1 MAHTVAVTGA
11 AGNVGKEL
19 ALKLL
24 ARGIRVR
31 AIGRSADRLQTLTHQ
46 GAETWVGSLED
57 ETFLVKALQGVEAVF
72 AMVPPNY
79 VAPDVRAH
87 QKRIVAAIGSAL
99 EKAGVK
105 QAVTLSSIGAD
116 LPSGTG
122 PIAGLY
128 DLEQR
133 LNAIAGLNLVHL
145 RAAFF
150 MENHLRSVGLIKS
163 MGLNGSPFKT
173 DLPLPMIATRDIAT
187 AAAELLAA
195 PSFSGKSARELLGPR
210 DYSSAEATTILGR
223 AIGKPDLRYL
233 EFPYQEARKAMLGM
247 GFSESMAD
255 LFVEMQR
262 AMNEGRLV
270 VREKRSAANSTP
282 TTLEEFAK
290 TFAAVYNAS

>member
-1 MAHTVAVTGA
+1 MTHAVAVTGA

-24 ARGIRVR
+24 ARGIKVRV
-31 AIGRSADRLQTLTHQ
+31 IGRSADRLRTLTQQ

-57 ETFLVKALQGVEAVF
+57 EAFLVKALQGVEAVF

-150 MENHLRSVGLIKS
+150 MENHLGSVGLIKS
-163 MGLNGSPFKT
+163 MGLNGSPFKA

-195 PSFSGKSARELLGPR
+195 PSFTGKSARELLGPR